1 MLLPTEK
8 AQPAAIPRGQCEFVN
23 TPDACVTSVLIVYVF
38 INNMQNEKEFILSVT
53 QRIFSNWSA
62 LEMAV
67 AHGMGSKD
75 SAIDFCPWI
84 TETLFMN
91 ENPSNKEVAEALE
104 DYMESEFQTELEDGS
119 AIQVAE
125 QLLKF
130 YRYCTEGNEAVAVTE
145 MEKLPSLKTWILTR
159 EEIRQRGNNR
169 TVPVNEQSHSD
180 SEDNEAQMEVSTND
194 DWVEVRTKRKK

>member
-1 MLLPTEK
+1 MSSAK
-8 AQPAAIPRGQCEFVN
+8 
-23 TPDACVTSVLIVYVF
+23 D
-38 INNMQNEKEFILSVT
+38 FILSVT

-67 AHGMGSKD
+67 AYGMGPKD

-130 YRYCTEGNEAVAVTE
+130 HRYCVEGNEAVAVTE
-145 MEKLPSLKTWILTR
+145 MDKLPSPKTWILTR
-159 EEIRQRGNNR
+159 EEIRQQGNNR
-169 TVPVNEQSHSD
+169 PVPVNKQTHSD
-180 SEDNEAQMEVSTND
+180 SEDNEEQMEVPAND